1 MIGSIHYILELVSGD
16 MKYSWTENMNIVQF
30 QRKMCRKF
38 YEELVIETHENGNL
52 ETLSLRTAPAVS

>member
-1 MIGSIHYILELVSGD
+1 MSDDRQHSLHLGTGERRYE
-16 MKYSWTENMNIVQF
+16 TENMNILQF
-30 QRKMCRKF
+30 QRTMCRKF